1 MSTRSVRPPSL
12 PEALIPV
19 VLMIAFLGMSVVNAA
34 NLPELPVI
42 TPVLRM
48 LADLP
53 VLGSLI
59 TSGLTPHIPLIFGTV
74 VASLMG
80 LRLGMNWQEIERG
93 MVDGIVVALPAC
105 LILMVIGMLIGT
117 WIASGIVP
125 TMIHFGLKLIS
136 PSVFLFTTCAIC
148 SLVSL
153 ATGSSWST
161 AGTVGIALIGVGHG
175 LSIPLPLV
183 AGAIISGSYF
193 GDKMSPISDTT
204 VLAPSVAGTDVFTHV
219 RHMVYTTGPSMVI
232 ALIIYGLIGMRYGA
246 DTMDTAGI
254 QAITAALTSHFTIHW
269 GLLVPPLLVIAMVT
283 FRVPALPALLA
294 GSVIGGATAMAVQHL
309 SLAEVMA
316 VAQTGFAAE
325 TGVPAVDTL
334 LNRGGMVSML
344 PTVALIVCALS
355 FGGVME
361 RTGMLGVIAAAILR
375 VARSTGS
382 LIAATVCTCLGMN
395 VIAPDQY
402 LSIVVPG
409 RMYREAYHKAGLHPK
424 NLSRALEDAGTIT
437 SPLIPWNS
445 CGAYMW
451 ATLGVFPFHYLPY
464 AFLNLLNPLISILY
478 GYLGW
483 TIAKVPPATSVS
495 AGSATGT
502 EAAHLPKGA
511 GR

>member
-1 MSTRSVRPPSL
+1 MTSTRSVRPPRL
-12 PEALIPV
+12 AEALIPV
-19 VLMIAFLGMSVVNAA
+19 VLMIAFLGMSVVNAPS
-34 NLPELPVI
+34 LPELPVI
-42 TPVLRM
+42 SPVLRF
-48 LADLP
+48 
-53 VLGSLI
+53 LGSLPVVGSLLD
-59 TSGLTPHIPLIFGTV
+59 SGLTPHIPLIFGTV
-74 VASLMG
+74 IASLMG
-80 LRLGMNWQEIERG
+80 IRLGLSWKEIERG

-148 SLVSL
+148 ALVSL

-175 LSIPLPLV
+175 LNIPLPLV

-219 RHMVYTTGPSMVI
+219 RHMVYTTGPSLVI
-232 ALIIYGLIGMRYGA
+232 ALALYALIGLRYGA

-254 QAITAALTSHFTIHW
+254 EAITRALDEKFTVHW
-269 GLLVPPLLVIAMVT
+269 CLLIPPVLVIVMVA
-283 FRVPALPALLA
+283 FKIPALPALLA
-294 GSVIGGATAMAVQHL
+294 GSVIGAGTAMLVQGM
-309 SLAEVMA
+309 SLAAVME
-316 VAQTGFAAE
+316 VAQTGFATE
-325 TGVPAVDTL
+325 TGVKAVDTL
-334 LNRGGMVSML
+334 LNRGGMISML

-375 VARSTGS
+375 VAKSTGS

-395 VIAPDQY
+395 IIAPDQY

-424 NLSRALEDAGTIT
+424 NLSRALEDSGTLT
-437 SPLIPWNS
+437 SPLVPWNS

-451 ATLGVFPFHYLPY
+451 ATLGVFPFHYAPF
-464 AFLNLLNPLISILY
+464 AFLNLINPLISILL

-483 TIAKVPPATSVS
+483 TITKVPPPVPHPAPAATPAEVTAESRS
-495 AGSATGT
+495 
-502 EAAHLPKGA
+502 
-511 GR
+511 